1 MKYANRDTWIISID
15 ILLKSANRRSVNV
28 PLEYQEK
35 MLF

>member
-1 MKYANRDTWIISID
+1 MKYANRDTWITSID

-28 PLEYQEK
+28 TLEYQEK